1 MRARDGVVMFHLGW
15 FVGYGYGVQSW
26 RQIWSGAGGTEWS
39 KPDLYVDMA
48 RAMERA
54 GFDYMMIEDSSCIP
68 DIYGGS
74 MESILRNAHG
84 APKHDPMALVPLIA
98 AATKRL
104 GIVCTAATSF
114 YPPYLLARL
123 MSTLDHLSDGRVG
136 VNLVTASSDRAAQNY
151 GLDRHFDHGLRYEMA
166 HEWTELVTR
175 LWDSWEPDA
184 VVLDEARGI
193 FADHTKVHYADFK
206 GRYYSA
212 RGPLQTI
219 ASPQGR
225 PVICQAG
232 GSEAGKDFAARWAD
246 TIVSAVRGV
255 DKMKAARADMT
266 ARLQRT
272 GRDPASA
279 KMLYLVMPVLGETMH
294 EARDKQA
301 RIQAQRHEEYEFVL
315 QTMSYASGVDFAR
328 FDLDQPLPEVETNG
342 HRSTIADFV
351 KAAEGRT
358 LRELASFRTMESIE
372 LVGTPDSVA
381 AEMGEAM
388 AAVGGDGFLIGNAV
402 ERRQVAE
409 ICDGLVPALQ
419 KRGLVRAT
427 YAHETLRENLLAF

>member
-1 MRARDGVVMFHLGW
+1 MFHLGW
-15 FVGYGYGVQSW
+15 FVGYGFGVQSW
-26 RQIWSGAGGTEWS
+26 NQPWSGTGGTEWS
-39 KPDLYVDMA
+39 QPDLYVDMA
-48 RAMERA
+48 RSMERA
-54 GFDYMMIEDSSCIP
+54 CFDYMMIEDSSCVP
-68 DIYGGS
+68 DIYGDS

-104 GIVCTAATSF
+104 GIVATAATTF

-123 MSTLDHLSDGRVG
+123 ASTLDHLSAGRVG

-151 GLDRHFDHGLRYEMA
+151 GLEKHFDHDKRYEMA
-166 HEWTELVTR
+166 HEWTDLVTK

-184 VVLDEARGI
+184 VVLDAERGI
-193 FADHTKVHYADFK
+193 FADHTKVHRVDFK
-206 GRYYSA
+206 GHYYSA

-232 GSEAGKDFAARWAD
+232 GSEVGKDFAARWAD
-246 TIVSAVRGV
+246 TIVSAVRGAG
-255 DKMKAARADMT
+255 KMKAARTDMSE
-266 ARLQRT
+266 RLRRF

-279 KMLYLVMPVLGETMH
+279 KMLYLIMPVLGETME
-294 EARDKQA
+294 EARAKHA
-301 RIQAQRHEEYEFVL
+301 RIVAQRSREYEFVL
-315 QTMSYASGVDFAR
+315 QTMSYASGIDFSK
-328 FDLDQPLPEVETNG
+328 FDLDQPLPDVETNG
-342 HRSTIADFV
+342 HRSTIADFA
-351 KAAEGRT
+351 KAAKGKT

-372 LVGTPDSVA
+372 LVGTPDSIA

-388 AAVGGDGFLIGNAV
+388 QEAGGDGFLIGNVV
-402 ERRQVAE
+402 ERRQIAE

-419 KRGLVRAT
+419 KRGLMRKAYT
-427 YAHETLRENLLAF
+427 HATLRENLLEF